1 MKTGEVAELAREAGI
16 QYVDDMN
23 KEELI
28 QALGQQGSGS
38 AAPGGA
44 GATVLNSPEGLFL
57 YEVSGMYDGEQ
68 RIAQMLS
75 EVAGQVQ
82 DENLAQMLRT
92 HEQETRRQITNLERC
107 FEALDAE
114 PQQVTC
120 AAIEGIRTEYEE
132 VVAQQPSPDVL
143 TMFVLGSAMK
153 VEHYE
158 IATYRGLV
166 DKAMLMGE
174 TECAQ
179 ILQTNLVE
187 EEETAGKLE
196 RLSHEMS
203 QRMLATA

>member
-1 MKTGEVAELAREAGI
+1 MA
-16 QYVDDMN
+16 
-23 KEELI
+23 
-28 QALGQQGSGS
+28 
-38 AAPGGA
+38 
-44 GATVLNSPEGLFL
+44 LNSPKDLFQ
-57 YEVSGMYDGEQ
+57 YELSGMYDGEQ
-68 RIAQMLS
+68 RIAQMLA

-82 DENLAQMLRT
+82 DENLAEVLRT
-92 HEQETRRQITNLERC
+92 HEQETRQQISNLEAC
-107 FEALDAE
+107 FQALGTQ

-120 AAIEGIRTEYEE
+120 AAIEGIRREYEE

-143 TMFVLGSAMK
+143 TMFALGGAMK

-174 TECAQ
+174 TQCAQ

-187 EEETAGKLE
+187 EEDTAGKLE